1 MEFLGRNGHPV
12 SLVTM
17 HDMTG
22 CNLGGDI
29 LSYQNKYLWLLPCKQ
44 SSTSHCTLSYGLPLS
59 FCMSKTGKKNF
70 PGLRNFYP
78 ANTHRLGSSAQH
90 SAGWPVLLQGA
101 GQRLALVACRQGP
114 PASSGCLS
122 ARRGQDRKP
131 VAGPSPENCGAI
143 LNIFCSSV

>member
-90 SAGWPVLLQGA
+90 SAGWPVLLQGGRAEA
-101 GQRLALVACRQGP
+101 GTGGLQARSSCILGLSQCQKRPRQKT
-114 PASSGCLS
+114 SGWTQPRELWS
-122 ARRGQDRKP
+122 N
-131 VAGPSPENCGAI
+131 SEH
-143 LNIFCSSV
+143 LL